1 MRDLLHVQKQEYRRQ
16 FQVKWW
22 FSANSLY
29 LFALSQDV
37 DYFTIVPIRRILATF
52 EVAGTDT
59 LDFSDAGCTYRIVN
73 RELVKKIRNM
83 GVGA

>member
-22 FSANSLY
+22 FSENSLY
-29 LFALSQDV
+29 MLALNQEV
-37 DYFTIVPIRRILATF
+37 DYFTIVPIRRILATC
-52 EVAGTDT
+52 EVEGADT
-59 LDFSDAGCTYRIVN
+59 LDFSDAGFKYSIIN
-73 RELVKKIRNM
+73 RELVEKIRNM